1 MKDEGEH
8 VPNALGGVV
17 GGGVAVPDRR
27 QRLRHHIH
35 RDAVGLQ
42 LAGGAAQGR
51 RRMLAPALSC
61 YEGID
66 LVGLHAQDLA
76 QPPAARQYMVVRDT
90 SDTPASRH
98 IDHR

>member
-1 MKDEGEH
+1 MYLYIYVYKY
-8 VPNALGGVV
+8 
-17 GGGVAVPDRR
+17 
-27 QRLRHHIH
+27 
-35 RDAVGLQ
+35 AVGLE
-42 LAGGAAQGR
+42 LAGSAAQGR

-76 QPPAARQYMVVRDT
+76 QPPPARQYMVVRDT
-90 SDTPASRH
+90 SNTSASRH

>member
-1 MKDEGEH
+1 MYIYIYTH
-8 VPNALGGVV
+8 THTNT
-17 GGGVAVPDRR
+17 
-27 QRLRHHIH
+27 HIYIYIY
-35 RDAVGLQ
+35 AVGLE

-51 RRMLAPALSC
+51 RRMFAPALSC

-76 QPPAARQYMVVRDT
+76 QPPAARQHMVVRDT